1 MRTDWQGSKAQNIGA
16 RAGGPPSRSFLTNC
30 GVAALLWKICIPRF
44 GRLARFQ
51 PQPQVAAAGAG
62 AAHSSA
68 GQDQSINHFSQ
79 SAWGGW
85 GMGGGG
91 GWRRPE
97 GGSEG
102 LGVLRG
108 ASGLYGLDWTGL
120 AQRAAAAGA
129 GPGTQAQADVHVSA
143 KNLVPPMRHPS
154 TLHPAPRS
162 SGQPLLLL
170 PLQPRSQPDHTL
182 GAPPYYQDP
191 GSIHPPCSLPKSTS
205 DSHTHTLDQ
214 HHHSRQTDHVFP
226 FLGSVCTIVYIALRF
241 LIPSGIVNAIFFG
254 AQKPTFCR

>member
-51 PQPQVAAAGAG
+51 PQPQVQPQAQALL

-68 GQDQSINHFSQ
+68 GQDQSSNQ
-79 SAWGGW
+79 SCQSIRLGGC
-85 GMGGGG
+85 GMGGRG
-91 GWRRPE
+91 RRPE

-108 ASGLYGLDWTGL
+108 PVACLYGLDWTGL
-120 AQRAAAAGA
+120 ARRAAAAGA

-170 PLQPRSQPDHTL
+170 PLQPHSQPASQPDHTL

-191 GSIHPPCSLPKSTS
+191 GSIHPPL
-205 DSHTHTLDQ
+205 
-214 HHHSRQTDHVFP
+214 
-226 FLGSVCTIVYIALRF
+226 
-241 LIPSGIVNAIFFG
+241 
-254 AQKPTFCR
+254 